1 MEIRQLRYFVA
12 VAEELHFGRA
22 ATRCHIAQP
31 PLSQQV
37 RRLEEE
43 LGVKL
48 LERTSRRVALTPEG
62 AVFLREVRDTLDR
75 LGQAVDRVQSMA
87 RGEEGTLRVG
97 FIGPSALSRLPR
109 AIRRFRENN
118 PLVRLDFS
126 ARSTTEQL
134 SLLLADRLDVAV
146 VRVFGH
152 DTQGLRQMLF
162 LREPY
167 VLALPEDHT
176 LAAQERIHIAQ
187 LKGVPMIFNQRLAQ
201 PALYRSLM
209 GAFHKA
215 GFEPEVVQ
223 EVNTEQST
231 VALVSTGM
239 GAALVP
245 ASSATDKR
253 SGVVFRPLD
262 GELPNWEITALWKGR
277 RETPLLRRF
286 LDVLAEFRSVPGEDA
301 VP

>member
-1 MEIRQLRYFVA
+1 
-12 VAEELHFGRA
+12 
-22 ATRCHIAQP
+22 
-31 PLSQQV
+31 
-37 RRLEEE
+37 
-43 LGVKL
+43 
-48 LERTSRRVALTPEG
+48 
-62 AVFLREVRDTLDR
+62 
-75 LGQAVDRVQSMA
+75 
-87 RGEEGTLRVG
+87 
-97 FIGPSALSRLPR
+97 
-109 AIRRFRENN
+109 
-118 PLVRLDFS
+118 
-126 ARSTTEQL
+126 
-134 SLLLADRLDVAV
+134 
-146 VRVFGH
+146 
-152 DTQGLRQMLF
+152 
-162 LREPY
+162 
-167 VLALPEDHT
+167 
-176 LAAQERIHIAQ
+176 
-187 LKGVPMIFNQRLAQ
+187 MIFNQRLAQ

-245 ASSATDKR
+245 ASSATDRR